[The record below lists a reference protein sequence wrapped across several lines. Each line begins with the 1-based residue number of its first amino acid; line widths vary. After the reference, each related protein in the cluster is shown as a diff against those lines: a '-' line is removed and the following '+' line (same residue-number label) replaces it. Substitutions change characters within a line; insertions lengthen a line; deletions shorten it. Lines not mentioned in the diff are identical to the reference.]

1 MEKYYSISPYV
12 YCTGNPVNLVDVDG
26 RDIYYLLPDGS
37 IKWQAPS
44 EDHVLYAIDSEGNRT
59 NNIITLSSEYPLLNL
74 ENEGT
79 KGVATLYTGSRTNQS
94 ELISLFL
101 FLSDNSPQSE
111 WALHIESNG
120 NTTVGTFHDEKL
132 AGNWKMLG
140 VKTRPKYSIHS
151 HPGINPNKI
160 DEISSI
166 AGYVERNAPDA
177 KHPFLVSGS
186 DLDKV
191 KKRSTDVGENYFVY
205 FPNTKAFYQV
215 LEEAVCR
222 VVSPYFERYRR

>member
-1 MEKYYSISPYV
+1 
-12 YCTGNPVNLVDVDG
+12 
-26 RDIYYLLPDGS
+26 
-37 IKWQAPS
+37 
-44 EDHVLYAIDSEGNRT
+44 
-59 NNIITLSSEYPLLNL
+59 
-74 ENEGT
+74 
-79 KGVATLYTGSRTNQS
+79 
-94 ELISLFL
+94 
-101 FLSDNSPQSE
+101 
-111 WALHIESNG
+111 
-120 NTTVGTFHDEKL
+120 
-132 AGNWKMLG
+132 MLG